1 MLHMSHLEES
11 GAYDSAA
18 AAAPVSP
25 VIMLDGV
32 TKRFHGTAALMDVSV
47 TIPPGQF
54 VAIIG
59 RSGAGKSTLLHCLS
73 RATTVTA
80 GSVCFDACDL
90 TLLQGETLRQHRAR
104 VGMIYQQF
112 NLVKRLRVL
121 DNVLVGRLPHL
132 GGVAWWLAL
141 GRYFP
146 AYHREV
152 AFRCLDHVG
161 LLSRAWQRTDTLS
174 GGEPQR
180 VAIAK
185 VLAQQPQVIL
195 ADEPVASLDLMNGA
209 LVMDTLRRVASILAV
224 THKKVEVA
232 STNLPDLQ
240 QLTRE
245 GKVPRG
251 ALRVIWVSK
260 LIPNDPIVVRK
271 DLPDSLRQAIQDA
284 LVAMQETHPEV
295 FAAAGSLVGGFHKVD
310 DATYQVIRELNETS
324 KRLVAQH

>member
-1 MLHMSHLEES
+1 VIRVEGVVKGYPHGVQAL
-11 GAYDSAA
+11 GG
-18 AAAPVSP
+18 VS
-25 VIMLDGV
+25 
-32 TKRFHGTAALMDVSV
+32 FSV
-47 TIPPGQF
+47 RPGEL
-54 VAIIG
+54 VAVLG
-59 RSGAGKSTLLHCLS
+59 PSGAGKTTLFRCLTGLT
-73 RATTVTA
+73 RPDA
-80 GSVCFDACDL
+80 GQVFI
-90 TLLQGETLRQHRAR
+90 QGRDICRIAGRELRMAR
-104 VGMIYQQF
+104 RDVALIFQQF
-112 NLVKRLRVL
+112 NLIRRLTAVQ
-121 DNVLVGRLPHL
+121 NVLAGRLASLSTWRVVMRRFPR
-132 GGVAWWLAL
+132 ADRQIALA
-141 GRYFP
+141 
-146 AYHREV
+146 
-152 AFRCLDHVG
+152 CLDRVG
-161 LLSRAWQRTDTLS
+161 LVDRAYARADRLS
-174 GGEPQR
+174 GGQQQR
-180 VAIAK
+180 VAIARA
-185 VLAQQPQVIL
+185 LAQEARLIL